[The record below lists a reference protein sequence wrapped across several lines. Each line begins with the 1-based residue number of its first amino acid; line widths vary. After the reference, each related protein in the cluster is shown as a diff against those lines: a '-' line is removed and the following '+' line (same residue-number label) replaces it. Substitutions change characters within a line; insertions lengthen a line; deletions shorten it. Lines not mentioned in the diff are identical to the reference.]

1 MKRHLD
7 RGGLLSWA
15 LQLLKTLLLRIMSQF
30 KAECR
35 MKGNYPWQSLQI
47 VPKCV
52 PIPRVKG
59 LPIVGTLFDLIA
71 AGGAPQ

>member
-1 MKRHLD
+1 
-7 RGGLLSWA
+7 
-15 LQLLKTLLLRIMSQF
+15 MSQF

-47 VPKCV
+47 VPKYV